1 MGKGKEIPLETTSE
15 EHGIGW
21 LSSEFSSG
29 DFKPLSPKPTQSRK
43 KQETEVEQVHDPTD
57 NTNESSSVFTCP
69 QDGCVKV
76 FQRLSSLEKHL
87 SLEKCTKSL
96 EKRSLLDLAKLDY
109 KSRLEEGTTSQVIS
123 FASFRDTREATFGE
137 VEVKEGWALK
147 PSKKA
152 YRFNQNQRDYLN
164 AKFTIGQTSGR
175 KLDGDIVSREM
186 RRAQGPDGVRLFKV
200 SEFLTPQQCTS
211 YFSRL
216 AAKVRRQ
223 TSDDAEIQAVVEEEN
238 FTMARETIL
247 SITLQYPITYD
258 QYDICA
264 MAKGG
269 SLERLKLGMLQNICQ
284 QLELEVPP
292 KPVRRKAL
300 YVDLLK
306 KAVLNCTCQLR
317 GKNM

>member
-1 MGKGKEIPLETTSE
+1 M
-15 EHGIGW
+15 
-21 LSSEFSSG
+21 
-29 DFKPLSPKPTQSRK
+29 
-43 KQETEVEQVHDPTD
+43 
-57 NTNESSSVFTCP
+57 
-69 QDGCVKV
+69 
-76 FQRLSSLEKHL
+76 
-87 SLEKCTKSL
+87 
-96 EKRSLLDLAKLDY
+96 LDLAKLGY

-123 FASFRDTREATFGE
+123 FASFRDTREATSGE

-164 AKFTIGQTSGR
+164 AKFTIGQTNGR

-186 RRAQGPDGVRLFKV
+186 RRARGPDGVRLFKV

-223 TSDDAEIQAVVEEEN
+223 TSEDAEIQAVLEEEN

-247 SITLQYPITYD
+247 SITLQHPITYD

-306 KAVLNCTCQLR
+306 KAFNSCTCQLR
-317 GKNM
+317 GQNM

>member
-1 MGKGKEIPLETTSE
+1 M
-15 EHGIGW
+15 
-21 LSSEFSSG
+21 
-29 DFKPLSPKPTQSRK
+29 
-43 KQETEVEQVHDPTD
+43 
-57 NTNESSSVFTCP
+57 
-69 QDGCVKV
+69 
-76 FQRLSSLEKHL
+76 
-87 SLEKCTKSL
+87 
-96 EKRSLLDLAKLDY
+96 LDLAKLDY

-123 FASFRDTREATFGE
+123 FASFRDTREATSGE

-223 TSDDAEIQAVVEEEN
+223 TSDDAEIQAVEEEEN
-238 FTMARETIL
+238 FTMAREKN
-247 SITLQYPITYD
+247 PIHHATAPHHLRSARYLCHGQGRISGATY
-258 QYDICA
+258 I
-264 MAKGG
+264 
-269 SLERLKLGMLQNICQ
+269 KLGMFPNICQ

-306 KAVLNCTCQLR
+306 KAVINCTCQLR
-317 GKNM
+317 GQNM

>member
-1 MGKGKEIPLETTSE
+1 M
-15 EHGIGW
+15 
-21 LSSEFSSG
+21 
-29 DFKPLSPKPTQSRK
+29 
-43 KQETEVEQVHDPTD
+43 EQVHDPTD
-57 NTNESSSVFTCP
+57 HTNESSCVFTCP

-96 EKRSLLDLAKLDY
+96 EKRSLLDLAKLGY

-123 FASFRDTREATFGE
+123 FASFRDTREATSGE

-186 RRAQGPDGVRLFKV
+186 RRARGPDGVRLFKV

-247 SITLQYPITYD
+247 SITLQHPITYD

-306 KAVLNCTCQLR
+306 KAVNSCTCQLR
-317 GKNM
+317 GQNI

>member
-1 MGKGKEIPLETTSE
+1 MLSTS

-123 FASFRDTREATFGE
+123 FASFRDTREATSGE

-247 SITLQYPITYD
+247 SITLQHPITYD
-258 QYDICA
+258 QYDLCA

-306 KAVLNCTCQLR
+306 KAVINCTCQLR

>member
-1 MGKGKEIPLETTSE
+1 M
-15 EHGIGW
+15 
-21 LSSEFSSG
+21 
-29 DFKPLSPKPTQSRK
+29 
-43 KQETEVEQVHDPTD
+43 EQVHDPTD

-69 QDGCVKV
+69 QDGFVKV

-123 FASFRDTREATFGE
+123 FASTSGE

-186 RRAQGPDGVRLFKV
+186 RRAQGPKSIRV
-200 SEFLTPQQCTS
+200 SYPAAVHFVFLTSCSEGPT
-211 YFSRL
+211 
-216 AAKVRRQ
+216 ANIRR
-223 TSDDAEIQAVVEEEN
+223 
-238 FTMARETIL
+238 
-247 SITLQYPITYD
+247 
-258 QYDICA
+258 C
-264 MAKGG
+264 
-269 SLERLKLGMLQNICQ
+269 
-284 QLELEVPP
+284 
-292 KPVRRKAL
+292 
-300 YVDLLK
+300 
-306 KAVLNCTCQLR
+306 
-317 GKNM
+317 

>member
-1 MGKGKEIPLETTSE
+1 
-15 EHGIGW
+15 
-21 LSSEFSSG
+21 
-29 DFKPLSPKPTQSRK
+29 
-43 KQETEVEQVHDPTD
+43 
-57 NTNESSSVFTCP
+57 
-69 QDGCVKV
+69 
-76 FQRLSSLEKHL
+76 
-87 SLEKCTKSL
+87 
-96 EKRSLLDLAKLDY
+96 
-109 KSRLEEGTTSQVIS
+109 
-123 FASFRDTREATFGE
+123 
-137 VEVKEGWALK
+137 
-147 PSKKA
+147 
-152 YRFNQNQRDYLN
+152 
-164 AKFTIGQTSGR
+164 
-175 KLDGDIVSREM
+175 M
-186 RRAQGPDGVRLFKV
+186 RCAQGPDSVRLFKV

-247 SITLQYPITYD
+247 SITLQHPITYD

-300 YVDLLK
+300 YVDLLFNRL
-306 KAVLNCTCQLR
+306 AVSGDNLR
-317 GKNM
+317 AYSRHKLLSDSHVPSTAAGGGGGSFHEVISVFILCKFS

>member
-1 MGKGKEIPLETTSE
+1 MLSTS
-15 EHGIGW
+15 EHGISW

-29 DFKPLSPKPTQSRK
+29 DFKPLSPKLTQSRK

-69 QDGCVKV
+69 QDGCVRV

-87 SLEKCTKSL
+87 SLEKCPKSL
-96 EKRSLLDLAKLDY
+96 EKRSLLDLAKLGY
-109 KSRLEEGTTSQVIS
+109 KSRSEEGTTSQVIS
-123 FASFRDTREATFGE
+123 FASFFRDTREATSGE

-164 AKFTIGQTSGR
+164 AKFTIGQTSRR
-175 KLDGDIVSREM
+175 KLDGNIVSREM
-186 RRAQGPDGVRLFKV
+186 RRAKGPDGDRLFKV
-200 SEFLTPQQCTS
+200 SEFPTPQQCTS
-211 YFSRL
+211 YLSRL

-247 SITLQYPITYD
+247 SITLQHPITYD
-258 QYDICA
+258 QHDICT

-269 SLERLKLGMLQNICQ
+269 SLERLKLGMFPYICQ

-306 KAVLNCTCQLR
+306 KTVINFTCQLC
-317 GKNM
+317 GQNM

>member
-1 MGKGKEIPLETTSE
+1 MLSTS
-15 EHGIGW
+15 EHGISW

-123 FASFRDTREATFGE
+123 FASFRDTREATSGE

-186 RRAQGPDGVRLFKV
+186 RRAQ
-200 SEFLTPQQCTS
+200 
-211 YFSRL
+211 
-216 AAKVRRQ
+216 
-223 TSDDAEIQAVVEEEN
+223 
-238 FTMARETIL
+238 
-247 SITLQYPITYD
+247 
-258 QYDICA
+258 
-264 MAKGG
+264 
-269 SLERLKLGMLQNICQ
+269 
-284 QLELEVPP
+284 
-292 KPVRRKAL
+292 
-300 YVDLLK
+300 
-306 KAVLNCTCQLR
+306 
-317 GKNM
+317 

>member
-1 MGKGKEIPLETTSE
+1 VHVTSPSNVADHCVLFALSDSSDADYQQQCSHQHTDLCDRCQSLQETLAKIE
-15 EHGIGW
+15 RHGIGW

-29 DFKPLSPKPTQSRK
+29 DFRPLSPKPTQSRK

-87 SLEKCTKSL
+87 SLEKRTKSL

-123 FASFRDTREATFGE
+123 FASFRDTREATSGE

-152 YRFNQNQRDYLN
+152 YRFNQNQGDYLN

-186 RRAQGPDGVRLFKV
+186 RRAQGPDGYP
-200 SEFLTPQQCTS
+200 SFLPRS
-211 YFSRL
+211 SAL
-216 AAKVRRQ
+216 HISHVAKVRRQ

-247 SITLQYPITYD
+247 SITLQHPITYD
-258 QYDICA
+258 QYDLCA

-284 QLELEVPP
+284 QLELE
-292 KPVRRKAL
+292 
-300 YVDLLK
+300 
-306 KAVLNCTCQLR
+306 
-317 GKNM
+317 

>member
-1 MGKGKEIPLETTSE
+1 L
-15 EHGIGW
+15 W
-21 LSSEFSSG
+21 R
-29 DFKPLSPKPTQSRK
+29 PLSPKPTQSRK

-69 QDGCVKV
+69 QDGFVKV

-123 FASFRDTREATFGE
+123 FASTSGE

-175 KLDGDIVSREM
+175 KLDGDIVS
-186 RRAQGPDGVRLFKV
+186 
-200 SEFLTPQQCTS
+200 
-211 YFSRL
+211 
-216 AAKVRRQ
+216 AKVRRQ

-247 SITLQYPITYD
+247 SITLQHPITYD

-284 QLELEVPP
+284 
-292 KPVRRKAL
+292 
-300 YVDLLK
+300 
-306 KAVLNCTCQLR
+306 
-317 GKNM
+317 

>member
-1 MGKGKEIPLETTSE
+1 MLSTS
-15 EHGIGW
+15 EHGIRW

-29 DFKPLSPKPTQSRK
+29 DFRPLSPKPTQSRK

-69 QDGCVKV
+69 RDGCVKV

-96 EKRSLLDLAKLDY
+96 ETLVSKLDY

-123 FASFRDTREATFGE
+123 FASFRDTREATSGE

-186 RRAQGPDGVRLFKV
+186 RRAQ
-200 SEFLTPQQCTS
+200 
-211 YFSRL
+211 
-216 AAKVRRQ
+216 
-223 TSDDAEIQAVVEEEN
+223 
-238 FTMARETIL
+238 
-247 SITLQYPITYD
+247 
-258 QYDICA
+258 
-264 MAKGG
+264 
-269 SLERLKLGMLQNICQ
+269 
-284 QLELEVPP
+284 
-292 KPVRRKAL
+292 
-300 YVDLLK
+300 
-306 KAVLNCTCQLR
+306 
-317 GKNM
+317 

>member
-1 MGKGKEIPLETTSE
+1 MLSTS

-123 FASFRDTREATFGE
+123 FASFRDTREATSGE

-147 PSKKA
+147 PSEKA

-175 KLDGDIVSREM
+175 KLDGDIV
-186 RRAQGPDGVRLFKV
+186 
-200 SEFLTPQQCTS
+200 T
-211 YFSRL
+211 
-216 AAKVRRQ
+216 
-223 TSDDAEIQAVVEEEN
+223 
-238 FTMARETIL
+238 
-247 SITLQYPITYD
+247 
-258 QYDICA
+258 
-264 MAKGG
+264 
-269 SLERLKLGMLQNICQ
+269 
-284 QLELEVPP
+284 
-292 KPVRRKAL
+292 
-300 YVDLLK
+300 
-306 KAVLNCTCQLR
+306 
-317 GKNM
+317 